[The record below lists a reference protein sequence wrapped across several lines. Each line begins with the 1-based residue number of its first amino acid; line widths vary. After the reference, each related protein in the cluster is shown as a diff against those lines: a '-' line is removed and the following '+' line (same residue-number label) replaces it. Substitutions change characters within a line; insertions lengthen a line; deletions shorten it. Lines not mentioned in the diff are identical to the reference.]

1 MPLRY
6 FNKKNNL
13 YLIFRIALNVIQVV
27 CKWDQANNKKST
39 SHDNLSPLVLK
50 LFTEQIAMP
59 LFILINMLMSEGIV
73 PDELEIAKII
83 PVHKSNTK
91 DDNSNYRPISLLP
104 SISKIL
110 GKVVYKRTFHFIQ
123 TNTILSN
130 NQYVFLKNAEQ

>member
-6 FNKKNNL
+6 FNPKKL
-13 YLIFRIALNVIQVV
+13 YLIFRIALKVIQVV

-83 PVHKSNTK
+83 HFHKSNTK
-91 DDNSNYRPISLLP
+91 DDISNYRPISLLP
-104 SISKIL
+104 SISKTL

-130 NQYVFLKNAEQ
+130 NRYVFLKNVEQ